1 MPLTDSVHDD
11 MVGKKRMEGALSS
24 PGRLGRLQRPRF
36 SIEWTRICS
45 YE

>member
-11 MVGKKRMEGALSS
+11 MDWKQRMEGALSS

-36 SIEWTRICS
+36 SIEWTRNL
-45 YE
+45 